1 MIRRVLSFETMSTV
15 SRRHSVPPGPDLFRL
30 AALRAFR
37 RDPIG
42 LLTQAASFGD
52 VSYLDLP
59 RFPAYLLNHP
69 DLVHEVLVSGNQ
81 RFMKGP
87 TMQAAKLVLGESLLT
102 SEGDDHRRQRRMIQ
116 PIFHHDR
123 IEGFAEV
130 MVERTTRASERWRAG
145 EILDIHREMAG
156 LTLAIVVAT
165 LFGTDIEDEEK
176 RSVGQALALQLSMFG
191 RAFSPLFRLSMR
203 LPLPANRR
211 FERSKAALDAVID
224 RMIAQRRSSGAAGE
238 DVLSFLIRA
247 QEDGAGMNDAQVRNE
262 AMTLFLAGHETTSNA
277 LTWTW
282 YLLSQ
287 HADVEAKLHAELDE
301 VLGGRPPT
309 VADVPRLRLTE
320 MILTESMRLLPPAWA
335 IGRRALVDHEAGSYA
350 VPAGSVVI
358 VSPYLLHRDP
368 RWYERPEAFIPERW
382 RDEERAGR
390 SRNAYLPFGAGPR
403 MCVGEHFARLESV
416 LVLATIAQRWRLDHV
431 PGHRVELQPVVTL
444 RPKYGMA
451 MTTERRV

>member
-1 MIRRVLSFETMSTV
+1 MSTV
-15 SRRHSVPPGPDLFRL
+15 SQRHSVPPGPELSRL

-42 LLTQAASFGD
+42 LLSQAASFGD
-52 VSYLDLP
+52 ISYLNLP

-69 DLVHEVLVSGNQ
+69 DLVHEVLVTGNQ

-123 IEGFAEV
+123 IEGLADV
-130 MVERTTRASERWRAG
+130 IVERAGRASERWRAG

-156 LTLAIVVAT
+156 LTLAVVVAT
-165 LFGTDIEDEEK
+165 LFGTDIEDEET

-191 RAFSPLFRLSMR
+191 RVFSPLFRLSMR

-224 RMIAQRRSSGAAGE
+224 RMIAGRRSTGATGE
-238 DVLSFLIRA
+238 DVLSLLIRA
-247 QEDGAGMNDAQVRNE
+247 QEDGAGMSDAQVRDE

-282 YLLSQ
+282 YLL
-287 HADVEAKLHAELDE
+287 ATYPDVDRRLQRELDA
-301 VLGGRPPT
+301 VLG
-309 VADVPRLRLTE
+309 D
-320 MILTESMRLLPPAWA
+320 
-335 IGRRALVDHEAGSYA
+335 
-350 VPAGSVVI
+350 
-358 VSPYLLHRDP
+358 RDP
-368 RWYERPEAFIPERW
+368 VPDDCP
-382 RDEERAGR
+382 G
-390 SRNAYLPFGAGPR
+390 
-403 MCVGEHFARLESV
+403 
-416 LVLATIAQRWRLDHV
+416 LA
-431 PGHRVELQPVVTL
+431 
-444 RPKYGMA
+444 
-451 MTTERRV
+451 